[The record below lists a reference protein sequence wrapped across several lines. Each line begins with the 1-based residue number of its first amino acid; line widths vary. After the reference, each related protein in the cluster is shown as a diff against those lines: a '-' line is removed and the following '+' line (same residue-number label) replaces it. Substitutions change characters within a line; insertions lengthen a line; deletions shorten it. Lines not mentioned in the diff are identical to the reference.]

1 MGLLTGLLTFP
12 LAPVRGVAWVADQLT
27 SVAEN
32 ELYDVDAIY
41 AQLRELSAELDE
53 GRITETEFDRAED
66 VLLNRL
72 QVATNRNLHS

>member
-41 AQLRELSAELDE
+41 GQLRELSAELDE
-53 GRITETEFDRAED
+53 GRITETDFDRAED